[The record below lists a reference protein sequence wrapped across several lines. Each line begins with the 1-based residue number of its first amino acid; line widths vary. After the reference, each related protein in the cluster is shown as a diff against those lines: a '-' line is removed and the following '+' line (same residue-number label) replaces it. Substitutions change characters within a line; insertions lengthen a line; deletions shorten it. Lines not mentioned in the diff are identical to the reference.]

1 MFDKAVESGNAFGY
15 NGQEEKACNLSRYE
29 KIYWTK
35 SFFYWKMHIYR
46 IWNFY
51 ENMWEYTNK
60 VKDHFFNPRNVGEV
74 ETPDGVGE
82 VGSLACG
89 DALKLTFK
97 LDANGRITDARFKT
111 FGCASAI
118 ATSSVLTEIIKG
130 MTIDEAAKVTNKD
143 IADYLGGLP
152 EQKMH
157 CSVMGREALEAAI
170 ENYRTGGKKKH
181 EIEGNIVCT
190 CFGVTDKEIEKVI
203 TENKLTSVEEV
214 TNYCKAGGGC
224 GGCQSEIEKII
235 EKIQGEKI
243 KTVLATAAPKTGKLT
258 NIQKIQ
264 LIQQTINEQI
274 RPALRAHGGNI
285 ELIDVEGN
293 KVIVAFRGMCDQ
305 CKLTE
310 FTMKDVVEAK
320 LREFVTEELFVEE
333 DTDSANQ
340 PHNHRE

>member
-1 MFDKAVESGNAFGY
+1 
-15 NGQEEKACNLSRYE
+15 
-29 KIYWTK
+29 
-35 SFFYWKMHIYR
+35 
-46 IWNFY
+46 
-51 ENMWEYTNK
+51 MWEYTDK
-60 VKDHFFNPRNVGEV
+60 LKDHFFNPRNVGEI
-74 ETPDGVGE
+74 EDPDGIGE

-97 LDANGRITDARFKT
+97 LDENGKIKDAKFKT

-118 ATSSVLTEIIKG
+118 ATSSVLTEMIKDL
-130 MTIDEAAKVTNKD
+130 TLDEAAKVTNKD

-170 ENYRTGGKKKH
+170 ENYRGGGKKKH
-181 EIEGNIVCT
+181 ELEGNVICT
-190 CFGVTDKEIEKVI
+190 CFGVTDKEIERVI
-203 TENKLTSVEEV
+203 RENNLTTVEEV

-224 GGCQSEIEKII
+224 GGCQAEIEKMI
-235 EKIQGEKI
+235 EKIQPDEI
-243 KTVLATAAPKTGKLT
+243 KQTPVTVARRAGKLT

-293 KVIVAFRGMCDQ
+293 KVVVAFRGMCAQ
-305 CKLTE
+305 CTLAE
-310 FTMKDVVEAK
+310 LTMKDVVEAK
-320 LREFVTEELFVEE
+320 LREFVSEELFVEE
-333 DTDSANQ
+333 DKESAQQ